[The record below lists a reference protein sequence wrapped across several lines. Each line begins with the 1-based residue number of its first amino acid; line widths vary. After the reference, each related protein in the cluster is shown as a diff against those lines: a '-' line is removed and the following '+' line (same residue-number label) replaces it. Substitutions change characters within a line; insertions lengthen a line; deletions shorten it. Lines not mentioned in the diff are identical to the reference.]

1 MLSVSPPRG
10 MARREAQSFWC
21 PHPLPN
27 AAGASRRANR
37 GVSGVGPRFNP
48 GLSVR
53 DLTASSWRGLL
64 VVPGGAPMPP
74 ECLVAKR
81 PAGAAPRPAITT
93 PRENAPSSGRGG
105 DMIRQVLGAGIKFW
119 GEEKSAPELPFQTA
133 TKDGRSL
140 S

>member
-1 MLSVSPPRG
+1 
-10 MARREAQSFWC
+10 
-21 PHPLPN
+21 
-27 AAGASRRANR
+27 
-37 GVSGVGPRFNP
+37 
-48 GLSVR
+48 
-53 DLTASSWRGLL
+53 
-64 VVPGGAPMPP
+64 MPP